1 MDRSSGH
8 RKEEL
13 ESLRLI
19 GREKEGEKSTLRL
32 YRTLR
37 SYSSKQQGSPTTRTP
52 ISSVAFGAKVTERE
66 TKPIAPKKEK
76 QQKIITPAG
85 DLGNMP
91 GSQAPVPYWAQSS
104 LKRRSGKIL
113 SVLTHSLHPFSF
125 QDPEPT
131 PMQLLK
137 PILVFCGKD
146 RGR

>member
-19 GREKEGEKSTLRL
+19 GREKEGETSTLRL

-52 ISSVAFGAKVTERE
+52 ISSVAFGAKVTEGE
-66 TKPIAPKKEK
+66 TKPVPKKEK
-76 QQKIITPAG
+76 QQKIITTAG

-91 GSQAPVPYWAQSS
+91 GSQAPAPNLAQSS
-104 LKRRSGKIL
+104 LERRSGKIL
-113 SVLTHSLHPFSF
+113 SVLTHSLHPFSL
-125 QDPEPT
+125 QDPEST
-131 PMQLLK
+131 PMQLLE